1 MLSDARPVIMARLI
15 ENDEKM
21 FLENHMVSIELH
33 HDKANAI
40 KELYIQANGQKT
52 LGELCVLFPDL
63 DVNNFIESIGNHQMV
78 YDVMN
83 MGMIGHNF
91 CNYPDSFKPSLGYDD
106 MIKLQ
111 KPEPECAEI
120 SKLISV
126 DLDNLDF
133 IRCSTRNMNNVQISE
148 FDFESIVLASY
159 GITKEHND
167 YLSRVIPS
175 AGALHPLNH
184 YFFTLNV
191 ENYNQS
197 VYRMANQANGLIEI
211 EVDPFSTLESAL
223 FNDEWVGCSVV
234 HLITFDIAK
243 SVTKY
248 SSRAHRFALLEAGHS
263 AQNSMRK
270 ASALNIG
277 SWEYGGY
284 YDSVLSR
291 AFGLDNCTAG
301 IATIVFYGGNL
312 E

>member
-1 MLSDARPVIMARLI
+1 MRSEARPVIMARLI
-15 ENDEKM
+15 ENDDKM
-21 FLENHMVSIELH
+21 FLENHKVSIELH
-33 HDKANAI
+33 LDQANVI

-52 LGELCVLFPDL
+52 LSELCDLFPDI
-63 DVNNFIESIGNHQMV
+63 DVNSFVEDIEKHQMV

-91 CNYPDSFKPSLGYDD
+91 CNYPDSFKPTLGYDD
-106 MIKLQ
+106 MVKLQ
-111 KPEPECAEI
+111 KPDPDCAKV

-133 IRCSTRNMNNVQISE
+133 IRCTTRNMDNVQISE
-148 FDFESIVLASY
+148 HDFESIVLSSY
-159 GITKEHND
+159 GITIEHND

-175 AGALHPLNH
+175 AGAMHPLNH

-197 VYRMANQANGLIEI
+197 VYRMANQANALIEI
-211 EVDPFSTLESAL
+211 EVDPLSTLKAAL
-223 FNDEWVGCSVV
+223 FSDEWVGSSVV

-243 SVTKY
+243 SAAKY

-263 AQNSMRK
+263 AQNSISK
-270 ASALNIG
+270 ATALNIG

-284 YDSVLSR
+284 YDSVLSE
-291 AFGLDNCTAG
+291 AFGLDNNTAG